1 MTVALIGSLVLL
13 FGSVKVSLWLIER
26 MVKRHAAYEA
36 GRVEAGSR
44 TDGAVVRWTEPSQ
57 PLRIFNR

>member
-26 MVKRHAAYEA
+26 MVRRQVAYEA
-36 GRVEAGSR
+36 GRVDAGRR
-44 TDGAVVRWTEPSQ
+44 TDGTVVEWQEPSQ
-57 PLRIFNR
+57 PLRIFSR